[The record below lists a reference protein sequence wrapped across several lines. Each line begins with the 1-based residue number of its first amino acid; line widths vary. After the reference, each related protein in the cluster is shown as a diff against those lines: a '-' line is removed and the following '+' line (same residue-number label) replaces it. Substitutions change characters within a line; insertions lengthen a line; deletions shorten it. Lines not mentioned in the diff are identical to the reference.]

1 MDESTI
7 VLTDETGRAL
17 PCYLEKKISLNG
29 KDYILLN
36 PVDYPVQVFAW
47 ESEDEESGMLAEV
60 EEAEIDQIFDTAQ
73 AVLAEMNLVLK
84 RTAYTLTVE
93 GEMPE
98 VDEDDIIQI
107 DGDEEDEEGE
117 EFVEIAHFYHEEKE
131 YSVFAEVD
139 PLPYFAKEVHS
150 GEMKLLSPD
159 ELSEIQPYLEEQL
172 AEDDDEEEEF

>member
-60 EEAEIDQIFDTAQ
+60 EETEIDQIFD
-73 AVLAEMNLVLK
+73 
-84 RTAYTLTVE
+84 
-93 GEMPE
+93 EMPE

-139 PLPYFAKEVHS
+139 PLPYFAKEADS
-150 GEMKLLSPD
+150 GEMKLLSPE

-172 AEDDDEEEEF
+172 AEDDDDEEEEF